1 MEENKS
7 LQVRKEGIVTK
18 FLNFFRNIFKS
29 NKNKLGYTEK
39 DIILQKERVTNI
51 ITPVEKKEFKDG
63 IKIEVKTDETLMLQK
78 QYEDN
83 EKSADDMT
91 EEQINSLILLYKEQV
106 ATLREKINNKR
117 LELEK
122 TMNNIN
128 SYSANV

>member
-78 QYEDN
+78 QFEDN